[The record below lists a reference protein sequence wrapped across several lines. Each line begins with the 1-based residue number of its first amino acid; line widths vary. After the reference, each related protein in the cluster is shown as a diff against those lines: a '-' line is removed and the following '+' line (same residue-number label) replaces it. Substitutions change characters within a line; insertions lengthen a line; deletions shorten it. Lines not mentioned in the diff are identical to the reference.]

1 MHKYFWSM
9 YYKACCKY
17 MLFNGNMIIN
27 YSYTLKVLNV
37 WSINTNTGINIYK
50 YKYRHQNIKFNK
62 LVFDTLFMQVIQEIV
77 HAKFFNIDLHVTTL
91 RSNCTSKRN
100 VA

>member
-1 MHKYFWSM
+1 
-9 YYKACCKY
+9 

-62 LVFDTLFMQVIQEIV
+62 LVFDTLFMQVVQEIV
-77 HAKFFNIDLHVTTL
+77 HAKFLTL
-91 RSNCTSKRN
+91 ICM
-100 VA
+100 